1 MRGWTLTLLLALATL
16 VTFSE
21 AKLQSLCQ
29 EPGCE
34 CLDDADGLKE
44 VQCQCV
50 HNQVVRIGSEQ
61 NSHNSPFLPANTASL
76 QLKGCHHVEIF
87 ARAFNHVVD
96 SLKRV
101 SVEDSTTAVLH
112 QRQFEHRQNQNGGG
126 GGGGA
131 NRHSLHLES
140 FKISKVID
148 LKVHRHA
155 FEGISVEDVF
165 EISEVVME
173 RVPSLA
179 FNFDA
184 VNEFRVQSSRFERV
198 STWGFKFGVD
208 GYGQAQAGKCGQ
220 FNVFGQ
226 STFFSLSTQA
236 FLMTCDRVM
245 LTYNTFNKL
254 QDGSLAVTYGFA
266 DIQGNTF
273 ETFIGKPFKEFRPL
287 QRREGDPH
295 QSGLVFRENR
305 ISGDPTLP
313 FNSLAMPGYADLLT
327 AAGEGQSDD
336 TDGTV
341 IIESNHFRCQCDS
354 VAWLIAAMEHDYQK
368 DKIFSENDRGSW
380 PFLEALYNT
389 ADGCVECSLQ
399 KCQLSPEGSQKFL
412 QFARSALFSP
422 SGKPDSLVCADSGKP
437 VGDGTNGHTG
447 SRGISTNLFTNGGGV
462 GSGKNSSP
470 INIEDGDGSKVPVA
484 EETTGGSGT
493 PRAAASVLLT
503 TSFMLIIHTML

>member
-1 MRGWTLTLLLALATL
+1 MRGQSWTTLLLALATL
-16 VTFSE
+16 VAFSE

-34 CLDDADGLKE
+34 CSDDAEGLKE
-44 VQCQCV
+44 VRCQCV

-61 NSHNSPFLPANTASL
+61 NSHNSPFLPAYTASL
-76 QLKGCHHVEIF
+76 QLEGCHHVEIF
-87 ARAFNHVVD
+87 ARAFNHVVE
-96 SLKRV
+96 SLKKV
-101 SVEDSTTAVLH
+101 SVEDSTTVVLH
-112 QRQFEHRQNQNGGG
+112 QRQFEHRQNQNGGT
-126 GGGGA
+126 GA
-131 NRHSLHLES
+131 NGHSLHLSS
-140 FKISKVID
+140 FKISKVMD
-148 LKVHRHA
+148 LKVNRHA
-155 FEGISVEDVF
+155 FEGISIEDVF
-165 EISEVVME
+165 DLSEVVME

-179 FNFDA
+179 FNFDS
-184 VNEFRVQSSRFERV
+184 VNEFRIQSSRFERV
-198 STWGFKFGVD
+198 STWGFKFGVN
-208 GYGQAQAGKCGQ
+208 GYGEAQAGKCGQ
-220 FNVFGQ
+220 FNVFGE

-287 QRREGDPH
+287 QRQEGDPH

-313 FNSLAMPGYADLLT
+313 FNSLAMPGYADLT
-327 AAGEGQSDD
+327 EGLSDE
-336 TDGTV
+336 TGTV

-368 DKIFSENDRGSW
+368 DKIFSETDRGSW

-389 ADGCVECSLQ
+389 ADGCVECSLK

-422 SGKPDSLVCADSGKP
+422 TGKPDSLVCADSGKP
-437 VGDGTNGHTG
+437 VGDGTNGHSG
-447 SRGISTNLFTNGGGV
+447 SRGISTNLFTNGGGGV

-493 PRAAASVLLT
+493 PKAALVALT
-503 TSFMLIIHTML
+503 TLVMLIIHTLL